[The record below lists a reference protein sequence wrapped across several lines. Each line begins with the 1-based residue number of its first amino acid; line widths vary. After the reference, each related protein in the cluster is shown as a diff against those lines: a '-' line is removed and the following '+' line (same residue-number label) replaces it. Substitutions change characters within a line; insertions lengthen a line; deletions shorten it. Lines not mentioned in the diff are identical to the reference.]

1 MELDVGRYGFRVS
14 FIVVW
19 HAIGILCT
27 RLLRHLLKAALV
39 VAQRGCRAPRFC
51 RRRKICLTH
60 IN

>member
-1 MELDVGRYGFRVS
+1 MDLDVGRCGFQVS

-39 VAQRGCRAPRFC
+39 VAQEDAARQDSVAVVRYV
-51 RRRKICLTH
+51 
-60 IN
+60 